1 MAHLRSCGKGANK
14 TPPDCVASDLP
25 QVGRDGPFVVR
36 WTFSGAVH
44 GTEGVTGK
52 TEEGVTGGHNL
63 RSAAFAARRFIFWDG
78 CRRARRL
85 APPQFPATS
94 AIPAGMKSKLAK
106 HKVRS

>member
-25 QVGRDGPFVVR
+25 QVGRDGPFVMR

-63 RSAAFAARRFIFWDG
+63 RSAAFTARCFMFWHG

-85 APPQFPATS
+85 ALPRSPASS
-94 AIPAGMKSKLAK
+94 AIAAGMKSKPANA
-106 HKVRS
+106 